1 MPVTMGGTPVWIQTG
16 LDIKLA
22 TMGDFTKPD
31 TRAGKIREDSNPKVI
46 QA

>member
-1 MPVTMGGTPVWIQTG
+1 MNNYSITG
-16 LDIKLA
+16 YDSGWGERKLA
-22 TMGDFTKPD
+22 DMDEFLKLD